1 MFIIEQI
8 TIICYYIKDNMK
20 NLINIK
26 IHNRRGI
33 KGADILIEILLI
45 IVIILLIINIF
56 ICTRPKDIN
65 LVKFREDIETKF
77 ESMEKSFRQEFYA
90 NREESRRNE
99 QENRQ
104 EMKVS
109 IDSLTSSI
117 SRHIMNLSTLQQNQF
132 DINSKNL
139 ENTLNSFNE
148 NMMKSLDN
156 LAKLQNEKL
165 SQLTKVTEEKFTGLT
180 KSTEDNL
187 EKMRVTV
194 DEKLQ
199 NTLEKRLGQ
208 SFKMV
213 NDRLEQVY
221 KGLGEMQT
229 LATGVGDLKKVL
241 SNVKTR
247 GVLGEIQ
254 LERILEQFLAPEQYA
269 KNVIIKKGSRET
281 VEFAIRLPGK
291 DELKDTIYLP
301 LDAKFPLD
309 IYNKLIDAYEEGNQ
323 SSIDSASKE
332 LERFIKKSAK
342 DIRDKYIDPPN
353 TTEFGILFL
362 PTEGL
367 YAEVVK
373 RQQLVEDLQRDFK
386 INITGPTTL
395 IALLNS
401 LQMGFKTLAIE
412 RHSSEVWK
420 VLGAVKTEFAKF
432 ETVLNAAQSKLNQ
445 ASSEIDKLVGTRTR
459 QINRKL
465 ESVEKLSH
473 DQAYEYIAT
482 LKNDEF

>member
-1 MFIIEQI
+1 MGKISENIEN
-8 TIICYYIKDNMK
+8 KFDNMQ
-20 NLINIK
+20 
-26 IHNRRGI
+26 
-33 KGADILIEILLI
+33 
-45 IVIILLIINIF
+45 
-56 ICTRPKDIN
+56 
-65 LVKFREDIETKF
+65 
-77 ESMEKSFRQEFYA
+77 KSFKEEFYT

-99 QENRQ
+99 QDNRQ
-104 EMKVS
+104 EIKVS
-109 IDSLTSSI
+109 IDSMTSSI

-132 DINSKNL
+132 DINSKSL

-148 NMMKSLDN
+148 NMIKSLDN
-156 LAKLQNEKL
+156 LSQLQNEKL
-165 SQLTKVTEEKFTGLT
+165 SQLKETTEEKFTELT
-180 KSTEDNL
+180 KSTEENL

-199 NTLEKRLGQ
+199 STLEKRLGE

-229 LATGVGDLKKVL
+229 LANGVGDLKKVL

-254 LERILEQFLAPEQYA
+254 LERILEQFLAQEQYD
-269 KNVIIKKGSRET
+269 KNVITKKGSRET
-281 VEFAIRLPGK
+281 VEFAIKLPGK
-291 DELKDTIYLP
+291 DELKETIYLP
-301 LDAKFPLD
+301 IDAKFPLD
-309 IYNKLIDAYEEGNQ
+309 IYNKLVDAYEEGNQ
-323 SSIDSASKE
+323 NNIDITSKE
-332 LERFIKKSAK
+332 LEKFIRKSAK

-367 YAEVVK
+367 YAEVIK
-373 RQQLVEDLQRDFK
+373 RQQLVEDLQRNYK

-420 VLGAVKTEFAKF
+420 VLGAVKTEFSKF
-432 ETVLNAAQSKLNQ
+432 ETVLNAAQTKLNQ

-473 DQAYEYIAT
+473 NKAYDYISSSEDD
-482 LKNDEF
+482 KF

>member
-1 MFIIEQI
+1 M
-8 TIICYYIKDNMK
+8 
-20 NLINIK
+20 
-26 IHNRRGI
+26 
-33 KGADILIEILLI
+33 IEILLI
-45 IVIILLIINIF
+45 IIILLLIVNIF
-56 ICTRPKDIN
+56 ICLKPRESN
-65 LVKFREDIETKF
+65 LQRFSEDIEKKF
-77 ESMEKSFRQEFYA
+77 DSIEKLSRQEFYA

-104 EMKVS
+104 EIKVS
-109 IDSLTSSI
+109 MDSLTSSL

-132 DINSKNL
+132 DINSKSL

-148 NMMKSLDN
+148 NMIKSLDN
-156 LAKLQNEKL
+156 LAQMQNEKL
-165 SQLTKVTEEKFTGLT
+165 NQLTKVTEEKFTRLT

-199 NTLEKRLGQ
+199 NTLEKRLGE

-269 KNVIIKKGSRET
+269 KNVITKKGSRET
-281 VEFAIRLPGK
+281 VEFAIKLPGK
-291 DELKDTIYLP
+291 DEIKDTIYLP

-309 IYNKLIDAYEEGNQ
+309 IYNKLVDAYEEGNQ
-323 SSIDSASKE
+323 SLIDSASKE
-332 LERFIKKSAK
+332 LEKFIKKSAK

-367 YAEVVK
+367 YAEVIK

-395 IALLNS
+395 VALLNS

-465 ESVEKLSH
+465 ESVEKLSY

-482 LKNDEF
+482 TNNDEI

>member
-1 MFIIEQI
+1 MV
-8 TIICYYIKDNMK
+8 
-20 NLINIK
+20 
-26 IHNRRGI
+26 
-33 KGADILIEILLI
+33 EILLV
-45 IVIILLIINIF
+45 IVIVLLAINIY
-56 ICTRPKDIN
+56 ISTRPKDRNIDK
-65 LVKFREDIETKF
+65 LAYD
-77 ESMEKSFRQEFYA
+77 MEKKFDIMEKYFRQEIST
-90 NREESRRNE
+90 NREEARRNE

-104 EMKVS
+104 EIKLTV
-109 IDSLTSSI
+109 DSMTSSL
-117 SRHIMNLSTLQQNQF
+117 SRHIMNLSTMQQNQF

-139 ENTLNSFNE
+139 ESTLNTFNE
-148 NMMKSLDN
+148 NMTNSLN
-156 LAKLQNEKL
+156 SLTTLQK
-165 SQLTKVTEEKFTGLT
+165 EKFTELT
-180 KSTEDNL
+180 RSTEESL
-187 EKMRVTV
+187 EKMRITV

-199 NTLEKRLGQ
+199 NTLEKRLGE

-221 KGLGEMQT
+221 KGLGEMQN

-254 LERILEQFLAPEQYA
+254 LERILEQFLAPDQYD
-269 KNVIIKKGSRET
+269 KNVITKKGSRET
-281 VEFAIRLPGK
+281 VEFAIKLPGK
-291 DELKDTIYLP
+291 DEYNDIVYLP

-309 IYNKLIDAYEEGNQ
+309 IYNKLVDAYEEGNQ
-323 SSIDSASKE
+323 NNIDTLSKE
-332 LERFIKKSAK
+332 LEKFIKKSAK

-367 YAEVVK
+367 YAEIIK
-373 RQQLVEDLQRDFK
+373 RQQLIEDLQRDYK

-395 IALLNS
+395 VALLNS

-412 RHSSEVWK
+412 KHSSEVWR

-432 ETVLNAAQSKLNQ
+432 ETVLNATQNKLNQ
-445 ASSEIDKLVGTRTR
+445 ASSELDKLVGTRTR

-465 ESVEKLSH
+465 QSVEQLSN
-473 DQAYEYIAT
+473 DKSYEYIASS
-482 LKNDEF
+482 KDNEI

>member
-1 MFIIEQI
+1 M
-8 TIICYYIKDNMK
+8 T
-20 NLINIK
+20 
-26 IHNRRGI
+26 
-33 KGADILIEILLI
+33 EILLV
-45 IVIILLIINIF
+45 IVIVLLIINIF
-56 ICTRPKDIN
+56 ISTRKEEVNMGKISEN
-65 LVKFREDIETKF
+65 IENKFDN
-77 ESMEKSFRQEFYA
+77 MQKSFKEEFYT

-99 QENRQ
+99 QDNRQ
-104 EMKVS
+104 ELNVS
-109 IDSLTSSI
+109 IDSMTSSI

-132 DINSKNL
+132 DINSKSL

-148 NMMKSLDN
+148 NMIKSLDN
-156 LAKLQNEKL
+156 LSQLQNEKL
-165 SQLTKVTEEKFTGLT
+165 SQLKETTEEKFTELT
-180 KSTEDNL
+180 KSTEENL

-199 NTLEKRLGQ
+199 STLEKRLGE

-229 LATGVGDLKKVL
+229 LANGVGDLKKVL

-254 LERILEQFLAPEQYA
+254 LERILEQFLAQEQYA
-269 KNVIIKKGSRET
+269 KNVITKKGSRET
-281 VEFAIRLPGK
+281 VEFAIKLPGK
-291 DELKDTIYLP
+291 DELKETIYLP
-301 LDAKFPLD
+301 IDAKFPLD
-309 IYNKLIDAYEEGNQ
+309 IYNKLVDAYEEGNQ
-323 SSIDSASKE
+323 NNIDITSKE
-332 LERFIKKSAK
+332 LEKFIRKSAK

-367 YAEVVK
+367 YAEVIK
-373 RQQLVEDLQRDFK
+373 RQQLVEDLQRNYK

-420 VLGAVKTEFAKF
+420 VLGAVKTEFSKF
-432 ETVLNAAQSKLNQ
+432 ETVLNAAQTKLNQ

-473 DQAYEYIAT
+473 NKAYDYISSSEDD
-482 LKNDEF
+482 KF

>member
-1 MFIIEQI
+1 M
-8 TIICYYIKDNMK
+8 T
-20 NLINIK
+20 
-26 IHNRRGI
+26 
-33 KGADILIEILLI
+33 EILLV
-45 IVIILLIINIF
+45 IVIVLLIINIF
-56 ICTRPKDIN
+56 INTRKEEVNMGKISEN
-65 LVKFREDIETKF
+65 IENKFDN
-77 ESMEKSFRQEFYA
+77 MQKSFKEEFYT

-99 QENRQ
+99 QDNRQ
-104 EMKVS
+104 EIKVS
-109 IDSLTSSI
+109 IDSMTSSI

-132 DINSKNL
+132 DINSKSL

-148 NMMKSLDN
+148 NMIKSLDN
-156 LAKLQNEKL
+156 LSQLQNEKL
-165 SQLTKVTEEKFTGLT
+165 SQLKETTEEKFTELT
-180 KSTEDNL
+180 KSTEENL

-199 NTLEKRLGQ
+199 STLEKRLGE

-229 LATGVGDLKKVL
+229 LANGVGDLKKVL

-254 LERILEQFLAPEQYA
+254 LERILEQFLAQEQYD
-269 KNVIIKKGSRET
+269 KNVITKKGSRET
-281 VEFAIRLPGK
+281 VEFAIKLPGK
-291 DELKDTIYLP
+291 DELKETIYLP
-301 LDAKFPLD
+301 IDAKFPLD
-309 IYNKLIDAYEEGNQ
+309 IYNKLVDAYEEGNQ
-323 SSIDSASKE
+323 NNIDITSKE
-332 LERFIKKSAK
+332 LEKFIRKSAK

-367 YAEVVK
+367 YAEVIK
-373 RQQLVEDLQRDFK
+373 RQQLVEDLKRNYK

-420 VLGAVKTEFAKF
+420 VLGAVKTEFSKF
-432 ETVLNAAQSKLNQ
+432 ETVLNAAQTKLNQ

-473 DQAYEYIAT
+473 NKAYDYISSSEDD
-482 LKNDEF
+482 KF

>member
-1 MFIIEQI
+1 M
-8 TIICYYIKDNMK
+8 
-20 NLINIK
+20 
-26 IHNRRGI
+26 
-33 KGADILIEILLI
+33 IEILLI
-45 IVIILLIINIF
+45 IVILLLIVNIF
-56 ICTRPKDIN
+56 ICLKPRESN
-65 LVKFREDIETKF
+65 LQRFSEDIEKKF
-77 ESMEKSFRQEFYA
+77 DSIEKLSRQEFYA

-104 EMKVS
+104 EIKVS
-109 IDSLTSSI
+109 MDSLTSSL

-132 DINSKNL
+132 DINSKSL

-148 NMMKSLDN
+148 NMIKSLDN
-156 LAKLQNEKL
+156 LAQMQNEKL
-165 SQLTKVTEEKFTGLT
+165 NQLTKVTEEKFTRLT

-199 NTLEKRLGQ
+199 NTLEKRLGE

-269 KNVIIKKGSRET
+269 KNVITKKGSRET
-281 VEFAIRLPGK
+281 VEFAIKLPGK
-291 DELKDTIYLP
+291 DEIKDTIYLP

-309 IYNKLIDAYEEGNQ
+309 IYNKLVDAYEEGNQ
-323 SSIDSASKE
+323 SLIDSASKE
-332 LERFIKKSAK
+332 LEKFIKKSAK

-367 YAEVVK
+367 YAEVIK

-395 IALLNS
+395 VALLNS

-465 ESVEKLSH
+465 ESVEKLSY

-482 LKNDEF
+482 TNNDEI

>member
-1 MFIIEQI
+1 M
-8 TIICYYIKDNMK
+8 
-20 NLINIK
+20 
-26 IHNRRGI
+26 
-33 KGADILIEILLI
+33 IEILLI
-45 IVIILLIINIF
+45 IVILLLIVNIF
-56 ICTRPKDIN
+56 ICLKPRESN
-65 LVKFREDIETKF
+65 LQRFSEDIEKKF
-77 ESMEKSFRQEFYA
+77 DSIEKLSRQEFYA

-104 EMKVS
+104 EIKVS
-109 IDSLTSSI
+109 MDSLTSSL

-132 DINSKNL
+132 DINSKSL

-148 NMMKSLDN
+148 NMIKSLGN
-156 LAKLQNEKL
+156 LAQMQNEKL
-165 SQLTKVTEEKFTGLT
+165 NQLTKVTEEKFTRLT

-199 NTLEKRLGQ
+199 NTLEKRLGE

-269 KNVIIKKGSRET
+269 KNVITKKGSRET
-281 VEFAIRLPGK
+281 VEFAIKLPGK
-291 DELKDTIYLP
+291 DEIKDTIYLP

-309 IYNKLIDAYEEGNQ
+309 IYNKLVDAYEEGNQ

-332 LERFIKKSAK
+332 LEKFIKKSAK

-367 YAEVVK
+367 YAEVIK

-395 IALLNS
+395 VALLNS

-465 ESVEKLSH
+465 ESVEKLSY

-482 LKNDEF
+482 TNNDEI

>member
-1 MFIIEQI
+1 
-8 TIICYYIKDNMK
+8 MK
-20 NLINIK
+20 ILTNVNIYN
-26 IHNRRGI
+26 IGGR
-33 KGADILIEILLI
+33 KGADILTEILLI
-45 IVIILLIINIF
+45 IVIVLLIINIF
-56 ICTRPKDIN
+56 VCTKAKNIN
-65 LVKFREDIETKF
+65 LDKLSEDMEKKLD
-77 ESMEKSFRQEFYA
+77 SMEKSFRQEFYA

-132 DINSKNL
+132 DINSKGL

-156 LAKLQNEKL
+156 LAQLQNEKL

-180 KSTEDNL
+180 KSTENNL
-187 EKMRVTV
+187 EKMRITV

-199 NTLEKRLGQ
+199 STLEKRLGE

-254 LERILEQFLAPEQYA
+254 LERILEQFLGPEQYD
-269 KNVIIKKGSRET
+269 KNVITKKGSRET
-281 VEFAIRLPGK
+281 VEFAIKLPGK
-291 DELKDTIYLP
+291 DEIKDTIYLP

-309 IYNKLIDAYEEGNQ
+309 IYNKLIDAYEEGSQ
-323 SSIDSASKE
+323 KSIDSASKD

-367 YAEVVK
+367 YAEVIK

-412 RHSSEVWK
+412 KHSSQVWK
-420 VLGAVKTEFAKF
+420 VLGAVKTEFSKF
-432 ETVLNAAQSKLNQ
+432 ETVLNAAQTKLNQ

-473 DQAYEYIAT
+473 DQAYEYIASS
-482 LKNDEF
+482 KDDEF